1 MRTHDWWMQ
10 PAFQRANYGANS
22 YPTPLPQSSVTTRFA
37 QTEAPELAQL
47 QDDPICA
54 SSGCA
59 QYLAPPPPPTH
70 PMDYFVPNF
79 GMDKDI
85 KSTLENEKVAS
96 ALVGHGWEFNTVMS
110 KEKNINFFDRVMK

>member
-1 MRTHDWWMQ
+1 
-10 PAFQRANYGANS
+10 
-22 YPTPLPQSSVTTRFA
+22 
-37 QTEAPELAQL
+37 
-47 QDDPICA
+47 
-54 SSGCA
+54 
-59 QYLAPPPPPTH
+59 
-70 PMDYFVPNF
+70 MDYFVPNF